1 MSLPPFN
8 LEITS
13 KTMVKIKGSK
23 FSKTL
28 HTVVKIYAPSK
39 ELFGNMWVKYY

>member
-1 MSLPPFN
+1 MSLPPSN

-13 KTMVKIKGSK
+13 KTMVKIKRSK

-28 HTVVKIYAPSK
+28 HAAVKIHAPSK